1 MQKHRLLLAEDD
13 ITLGKLIKDSLDK
26 LNYEVVW
33 ATDGVESLKL
43 INKQT
48 DLCILDVMM
57 PGKDGWSVA
66 KEIKKNYPATP
77 VIFLTAL
84 SETKDLVKGY
94 EAGANDY
101 LRKPFS
107 IDELHLRVRE
117 LLKRNK
123 PESNQ
128 MKVGAYLFDIHRQ
141 ELLYENRQIIKLSY
155 KETELLKRLL
165 FHKNE
170 LLNKIKVLKE
180 LWGDDNFFT
189 SRNLDVYITKLRK
202 KLSLDN
208 NIEII
213 NVRGFGYKLLIKENR
228 FN

>member
-13 ITLGKLIKDSLDK
+13 ITLGKLIKESLDR

-33 ATDGVESLKL
+33 VTNGIESLKQ

-66 KEIKKNYPATP
+66 KEVKKNYPEIP

-107 IDELHLRVRE
+107 IDELHLRVKE

-123 PESNQ
+123 TDSEQ

-141 ELLYENRQIIKLSY
+141 ELIFENHQIIKLSY
-155 KETELLKRLL
+155 KEAELLKRLF

-170 LLNKIKVLKE
+170 LLSKIKVLKE